1 MYRRILIAT
10 DGSELAG
17 KGLDHG
23 LDLARAVGAHVVVV
37 TVTEPWM
44 PAFDDALALSADP
57 DMQREY
63 REGCERSAQRILA
76 DAAAQAAAA
85 GVACTTVHVPDGHPS
100 DAIVHAAA
108 EHGAD
113 LVVMA
118 SHGRRGLGKVLLGS
132 QTEAVLA
139 RSKVPVLVCAERVA
153 FRPRRQGARAGSPR
167 RWRSSRCRRP
177 APRAARPGR
186 RTCARAGCPG

>member
-23 LDLARAVGAHVVVV
+23 LDLARALAVPVVVL

-57 DMQREY
+57 DLQRQY
-63 REGCERSAQRILA
+63 QQGCERSAQRILA
-76 DAAAQAAAA
+76 DAAAQAAAI
-85 GVACTTVHVPDGHPS
+85 GVPCTTLHLPDGHPS
-100 DAIVHAAA
+100 DAIVQAAA
-108 EHGAD
+108 DQDAG

-118 SHGRRGLGKVLLGS
+118 SHGRRGLGKVLMGS
-132 QTEAVLA
+132 QTESVLS
-139 RSKVPVLVCAERVA
+139 RSQVPVLVVR
-153 FRPRRQGARAGSPR
+153 
-167 RWRSSRCRRP
+167 
-177 APRAARPGR
+177 
-186 RTCARAGCPG
+186 

>member
-23 LDLARAVGAHVVVV
+23 LDLARALRVPVVVV

-44 PAFDDALALSADP
+44 PAFDDAMAMASDP
-57 DMQREY
+57 DMQRQY
-63 REGCERSAQRILA
+63 REGCERSAQRVLA
-76 DAAAQAAAA
+76 DAAAQAAAV
-85 GVACTTVHVPDGHPS
+85 GVECTTVHVPDGHPS
-100 DAIVHAAA
+100 DAIVQAAE
-108 EHGAD
+108 EHGAS

-132 QTEAVLA
+132 QTGAVLA
-139 RSKVPVLVCAERVA
+139 RSKVPVLVVR
-153 FRPRRQGARAGSPR
+153 
-167 RWRSSRCRRP
+167 
-177 APRAARPGR
+177 
-186 RTCARAGCPG
+186 